1 MKTGGSD
8 GKTDPGDKR
17 RPRPVRAR
25 PTVEEAL
32 RALRGEQESKPKVE
46 PKARRKKTD
55 DPGTDGSIG
64 AARSGADRPPLISKE
79 QLRPGRL
86 RLGRTLFVHRWH
98 AAQTLGE
105 WVGNDEVGQR
115 FEHLNHVQSLSEY
128 VWRYG
133 AFAEASDAS
142 GRVPV
147 PGCPSLR
154 EIIAP
159 VAAPGRKHFEN
170 AVAYA
175 VLFAGEEQLGRNT
188 GLTASRAEVV
198 LYAARHPDVP
208 KFTEQLLKLHR
219 AMLGYYGQMRYL
231 TEEER
236 ERYRTGPVPLL
247 SPFRRTLLRP
257 APRTDRPAAAE
268 ETTDDATQFPED
280 LTAAL
285 RGAFTR
291 NIRNAL
297 ACRAQTELIQTLDM
311 DLLAAFVRPEQKF
324 PFERPDPLAPSV
336 VLDAQPLAGKPRR
349 IVIQDRALAAMLAS
363 IDEPP
368 MPWFAQKLAAFRTAV
383 SAMITVMPVFMVKNF
398 FRDTLAGF
406 VAGRYWQPP
415 FVGTLSGSLH
425 AVRDLRTGRSAPMR
439 DYLLQGG
446 FFSGL
451 VESETD
457 FNAIPMG
464 AGRVRGGV
472 SARRKWSR
480 VVRLLTRPAWIA
492 EAGTRVNQ
500 YQRALRA
507 GATKYAAARAARM
520 VSADFANIG
529 ASRNWRMY
537 VHTVPFL
544 NAAIRGFDQLY
555 QIFRRRWTPNPV
567 GPRRSPDRAL
577 HIRKTLRAGWCL
589 AAMAMVVWIYN
600 FAGEERRAQYQ
611 AETDYEKASW
621 LTLYDVVGQTDVRI
635 PIPFQIGAAFMKL
648 PEVALDLATGADT
661 LAGPKFVW
669 SLIHGNVAVG
679 WIPAV
684 AQPVVEIATN
694 RNFFGD
700 PIVPA
705 YMQYWSPEDRYF
717 ARSTPVP
724 YRGVGWLLGV
734 SPLQVQTVVRGWTGH
749 LGNLVVTALD
759 EFIWFVGDNGP
770 KPFPRTLALL
780 TGTYSLRGPG
790 LRTYT
795 RFANEFYEISDWATA
810 HSRSRGQ
817 TDRRV
822 RTAKRIADR
831 VSRRASDLRR
841 RGDRVRTSS
850 RSRASKEREI
860 EAIYADINEL
870 FRDELPRLRELKRE
884 WWWDRVTP
892 W

>member
-1 MKTGGSD
+1 MSKG
-8 GKTDPGDKR
+8 
-17 RPRPVRAR
+17 RAR
-25 PTVEEAL
+25 
-32 RALRGEQESKPKVE
+32 RS
-46 PKARRKKTD
+46 
-55 DPGTDGSIG
+55 
-64 AARSGADRPPLISKE
+64 AAEPPLLSRE

-98 AAQTLGE
+98 AAQTFGE
-105 WVGNDEVGQR
+105 WVGNDEVGPR

-128 VWRYG
+128 VWRHG
-133 AFAEASDAS
+133 AFAEAPDAS

-147 PGCPSLR
+147 PGSSGLR
-154 EIIAP
+154 DIVAP
-159 VAAPGRKHFEN
+159 VAALGRKHFAN
-170 AVAYA
+170 AVTHAM
-175 VLFAGEEQLGRNT
+175 LFGGEGQLGRKT
-188 GLTASRAEVV
+188 GHIAPHLEVI
-198 LYAARHPDVP
+198 LYAAGHPGISE
-208 KFTEQLLKLHR
+208 FTTQLLQLHR
-219 AMLGYYGQMRYL
+219 AMLDYYRQMSYL
-231 TEEER
+231 TEEEC
-236 ERYRTGPVPLL
+236 ERYRKGPVRLL
-247 SPFRRTLLRP
+247 SPLRRTLLRP
-257 APRTDRPAAAE
+257 APRTDGPAAAE
-268 ETTDDATQFPED
+268 ETADDVVEFPED

-297 ACRAQTELIQTLDM
+297 ACRAQTELIQALDM
-311 DLLAAFVRPEQKF
+311 DLLAPLFGQEENF
-324 PFERPDPLAPSV
+324 SFEPPDPLAPPV
-336 VLDAQPLAGKPRR
+336 VLDSEPLVGKPRR
-349 IVIQDRALAAMLAS
+349 IVVRDRALAAMLTS

-368 MPWFAQKLAAFRTAV
+368 MPWLVQKLAAFRTAV
-383 SAMITVMPVFMVKNF
+383 SAMITMMPVFIVRNF
-398 FRDTLAGF
+398 LRDTFAGF

-415 FVGTLSGSLH
+415 FVGTLSGSVH
-425 AVRDLRTGRSAPMR
+425 AFRDLRTGRSAPMR

-446 FFSGL
+446 FYSGL

-457 FNAIPMG
+457 FNTIPMG
-464 AGRVRGGV
+464 TGRVRAGV

-480 VVRLLTRPAWIA
+480 VVHLLTRPAWIA

-500 YQRALRA
+500 YQRALKA

-544 NAAIRGFDQLY
+544 NAAIQGFDQLY
-555 QIFRRRWTPNPV
+555 QIFRRRWTPNPD
-567 GPRRSPDRAL
+567 GPRRSPDQAL
-577 HIRKTLRAGWCL
+577 HIRKTMRAGWCL
-589 AAMAMVVWIYN
+589 SAMAMAVWIYN
-600 FAGEERRAQYQ
+600 FSGEERRAQYQ
-611 AETDYEKASW
+611 AEMDYEKASW
-621 LTLYDVVGQTDVRI
+621 LTLYDIVGETDVRV
-635 PIPFQIGAAFMKL
+635 PIPFQIGATFMKL
-648 PEVALDLATGADT
+648 PEVAFDLATGAET
-661 LAGPKFVW
+661 VAGPKFVW
-669 SLIHGNVAVG
+669 SLIHGNLAVG

-705 YMQYWSPEDRYF
+705 YMQYWPPEDRYF

-749 LGNLVVTALD
+749 LGNLVVTSLD

-780 TGTYSLRGPG
+780 TGTYSLRGPR

-817 TDRRV
+817 TEGRV
-822 RTAKRIADR
+822 RAAKRITDR

-850 RSRASKEREI
+850 SSRASKEREL
-860 EAIYADINEL
+860 EAIYGDINEL
-870 FRDELPRLRELKRE
+870 FRRELPRLRELQRE

>member
-1 MKTGGSD
+1 MNTRRGG
-8 GKTDPGDKR
+8 GKPDPGQKR
-17 RPRPVRAR
+17 RSRPVHAP

-32 RALRGEQESKPKVE
+32 KALGADVHGSRKDKQ
-46 PKARRKKTD
+46 ARRKQKD
-55 DPGTDGSIG
+55 DPETNDRKGRVRP
-64 AARSGADRPPLISKE
+64 AVARPLLLSKE

-105 WVGNDEVGQR
+105 WCGNDEVGWR

-133 AFAEASDAS
+133 AFAEAPDAS

-147 PGCPSLR
+147 PGCPGLR
-154 EIIAP
+154 DIVAP
-159 VAAPGRKHFEN
+159 VAASGRKHLEN

-175 VLFAGEEQLGRNT
+175 VLFAGDERLGRDF
-188 GLTASRAEVV
+188 GLAPSRPKLV
-198 LYAARHPDVP
+198 LYAAQHPDIP
-208 KFTEQLLKLHR
+208 KFTEQLLQLHR
-219 AMLGYYGQMRYL
+219 AMLDYYLQMRYL
-231 TEEER
+231 TEEECR
-236 ERYRTGPVPLL
+236 RYRTGPVPLL
-247 SPFRRTLLRP
+247 SPFRRTLLRR
-257 APRTDRPAAAE
+257 APRMDRQAATE
-268 ETTDDATQFPED
+268 ETPDDTAQFPQD
-280 LTAAL
+280 LMAAL
-285 RGAFTR
+285 RGALTR

-297 ACRAQTELIQTLDM
+297 ACRAQTELVRTLDA
-311 DLLAAFVRPEQKF
+311 DLLAAVVRPEERRF
-324 PFERPDPLAPSV
+324 PFEPLNPAAHF
-336 VLDAQPLAGKPRR
+336 LEIEDDKLKRR
-349 IVIQDRALAAMLAS
+349 IPIRDRALAAMLAS

-368 MPWFAQKLAAFRTAV
+368 MPWLIQKLAAFRTAV
-383 SAMITVMPVFMVKNF
+383 STMITVMPVFIVKNF

-425 AVRDLRTGRSAPMR
+425 ALRDLRAGRSAPMR
-439 DYLLQGG
+439 EYLLQGG

-457 FNAIPMG
+457 FNTIPMG
-464 AGRVRGGV
+464 AGRVRSGV

-480 VVRLLTRPAWIA
+480 VVHFLTRPAWIA

-500 YQRALRA
+500 YQRALQA
-507 GATKYAAARAARM
+507 GATRYAAARAARM

-544 NAAIRGFDQLY
+544 NAAIQGFDQLY
-555 QIFRRRWTPNPV
+555 QIFRRRWDRDPQ
-567 GPRRSPDRAL
+567 GQKRSPDQTL
-577 HIRKTLRAGWCL
+577 HIRKTMRAGWCL
-589 AAMAMVVWIYN
+589 AAMAMAVWIYN

-621 LTLYDVVGQTDVRI
+621 LTLYDVVGETDVRI
-635 PIPFQIGAAFMKL
+635 PIPFQIGATFMKL
-648 PEVALDLATGADT
+648 PEVALDLGTGAET

-669 SLIHGNVAVG
+669 SLIHGNLAIG

-684 AQPVVEIATN
+684 AQPIVEIATN

-705 YMQYWSPEDRYF
+705 YMQYWAPEDRYF

-724 YRGVGWLLGV
+724 YRGVGWLLGI

-749 LGNLVVTALD
+749 LGNLVITALD

-831 VSRRASDLRR
+831 VSRRASDLRQ